1 MSKIHKQSLFEKF
14 VHNVIGSPEE
24 YNLEHRFFNASCF
37 IGAVAAI
44 FATIINIWLQ
54 LNIALIFTTSLFTI
68 VLWFLHYLSYKKK
81 HYKPLVLPFIVTT
94 LSILAGIWFINAGS
108 EGTITHLLIIAML
121 LYVVLTKGLARKIA
135 ISSVL
140 IVFTALMVTEYL
152 YPELIVGYE
161 NSTSRFFDVYFTIVV
176 DFLLIAFISSFIMKS
191 YFDERN
197 VVLKQQEEI
206 LKQNKEIKAAEV
218 ELLKS
223 KKFTESIISQ
233 AQDGIIVLDLDGKFI
248 QVNQAF
254 EKMTQYPIND
264 LLGKHLKEVFLKSH
278 DTGSFTIFE
287 ILSKSSGKN
296 IDWDFVRKD
305 SSNFP
310 VTVSASFIMDDEGKP
325 GMIMAIIKDITEYK
339 RILEELTLHKEHF
352 EELVAKRTQEL
363 AESNKELQVAK
374 EKAEES
380 DRLKSAFLSN
390 MSHEIR
396 TPMNAIIGFSQIL
409 KDTNTSKESQ
419 DEYLKIIID
428 KGNLLMNIINDIIDI
443 SKVEANKLEIVK
455 NVCNVD
461 LMLDEIHSS
470 CINSLTEDEKQDLE
484 LLFEQSGKQE
494 ELLIF
499 SDPYRLKQILTNLI
513 DNAIKFTIKGHIKVG
528 YEIVKEEDGDFVKFR
543 VEDTGIGIEQ
553 ENIDLIFNRFR
564 QIEESDTREFGGTG
578 LGLAIS
584 KTLVGLLGGKL
595 WVNSKFGKGSIFYFT
610 IPYQSVK
617 VKQKMP
623 PPLPVF
629 KSDYNWADK
638 QLLIVED
645 NNSSFLLLKSYL
657 SPTKIK
663 VLHTVNGNE
672 AVSIC
677 KSSPDIN
684 LVLMDIQL
692 PGISGYEATKQ
703 IKSFNKEMTII
714 AQTAYAMA
722 SDEKKAHD
730 AGCDEYIAKPIE
742 KENLLLL
749 LSKYLDKQ

>member
-1 MSKIHKQSLFEKF
+1 M
-14 VHNVIGSPEE
+14 
-24 YNLEHRFFNASCF
+24 
-37 IGAVAAI
+37 
-44 FATIINIWLQ
+44 
-54 LNIALIFTTSLFTI
+54 
-68 VLWFLHYLSYKKK
+68 
-81 HYKPLVLPFIVTT
+81 
-94 LSILAGIWFINAGS
+94 
-108 EGTITHLLIIAML
+108 
-121 LYVVLTKGLARKIA
+121 
-135 ISSVL
+135 
-140 IVFTALMVTEYL
+140 
-152 YPELIVGYE
+152 
-161 NSTSRFFDVYFTIVV
+161 
-176 DFLLIAFISSFIMKS
+176 
-191 YFDERN
+191 
-197 VVLKQQEEI
+197 
-206 LKQNKEIKAAEV
+206 
-218 ELLKS
+218 
-223 KKFTESIISQ
+223 
-233 AQDGIIVLDLDGKFI
+233 
-248 QVNQAF
+248 
-254 EKMTQYPIND
+254 
-264 LLGKHLKEVFLKSH
+264 
-278 DTGSFTIFE
+278 
-287 ILSKSSGKN
+287 
-296 IDWDFVRKD
+296 
-305 SSNFP
+305 
-310 VTVSASFIMDDEGKP
+310 
-325 GMIMAIIKDITEYK
+325 
-339 RILEELTLHKEHF
+339 
-352 EELVAKRTQEL
+352 
-363 AESNKELQVAK
+363 
-374 EKAEES
+374 
-380 DRLKSAFLSN
+380 
-390 MSHEIR
+390 
-396 TPMNAIIGFSQIL
+396 
-409 KDTNTSKESQ
+409 
-419 DEYLKIIID
+419 
-428 KGNLLMNIINDIIDI
+428 
-443 SKVEANKLEIVK
+443 
-455 NVCNVD
+455 
-461 LMLDEIHSS
+461 
-470 CINSLTEDEKQDLE
+470 
-484 LLFEQSGKQE
+484 
-494 ELLIF
+494 
-499 SDPYRLKQILTNLI
+499 
-513 DNAIKFTIKGHIKVG
+513 
-528 YEIVKEEDGDFVKFR
+528 
-543 VEDTGIGIEQ
+543 EDTGIGIEQ